1 MMIYNHVLFINITFL
16 FLELTLVL
24 QYCANHNSV
33 FFYLLIFRWW
43 SVASRKKKTKSTRF
57 KNYVIWVVL
66 SFKWIFG
73 DPSFF
78 LIFLFC
84 CSILSKNFVSFTW
97 YAVPI
102 ILLNAFKVSKD
113 CYVQVLLLK
122 GAGKSLLF
130 HLKNLFISEGV
141 IVLGDFQKIP
151 EGIKVNVDLYN
162 N

>member
-1 MMIYNHVLFINITFL
+1 M
-16 FLELTLVL
+16 
-24 QYCANHNSV
+24 
-33 FFYLLIFRWW
+33 FRWW
-43 SVASRKKKTKSTRF
+43 SAASRKKKIKSTHF
-57 KNYVIWVVL
+57 KNYVIWL
-66 SFKWIFG
+66 FFSGKEEEYSKWIFS

-78 LIFLFC
+78 SIFLFC

-113 CYVQVLLLK
+113 CYVQVLQLK

-130 HLKNLFISEGV
+130 HRKNLFMSEGV
-141 IVLGDFQKIP
+141 IVLGDIQKIP

>member
-1 MMIYNHVLFINITFL
+1 MLFINITFL

-33 FFYLLIFRWW
+33 FFSCWCFGGDLLLPEK
-43 SVASRKKKTKSTRF
+43 RKQKAPVLKIMLF
-57 KNYVIWVVL
+57 GLFWVLNEFLVIL
-66 SFKWIFG
+66 L
-73 DPSFF
+73 FF